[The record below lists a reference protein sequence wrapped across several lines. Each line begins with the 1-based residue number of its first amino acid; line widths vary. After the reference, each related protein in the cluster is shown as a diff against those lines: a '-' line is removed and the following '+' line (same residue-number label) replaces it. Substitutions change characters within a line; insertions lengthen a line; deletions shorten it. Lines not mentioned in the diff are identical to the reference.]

1 MASKIG
7 REPMLDMFIFET
19 LQQLEELEQIVISS
33 EKTNGLTESAI
44 SEIFRIMHTIKGSSA
59 MMLFN
64 NITSLSHSIEDLFYF
79 IRNDKPQNLDNS
91 ELADKVLESVDF
103 IKVEMNKISND
114 EDVDGDAMSLIEDIK
129 MFLAQLKKDNPAVKI
144 QDEIQIIKKE
154 TSQKYYITQS
164 KIQPLVEKNTFKAI
178 ILYQSGCEMEN
189 IRAFTLIH
197 NLKEL
202 TDEIWYNPSDIIDN
216 DSSVDIIKRDGF
228 RVLFKCEKTVR
239 EMNSFFEQIPF
250 IEKLELE
257 EVSYEDEIDQFLEKR
272 KIVLEDSIFNIEKAE
287 KNKDS
292 ATERDIQIGSTG
304 QSIISV
310 NISKLDKLMDLV
322 GELVISE
329 AMVTQN
335 PDLRNLVLDNFQKS
349 ARQLKK
355 ITTELQ
361 DVVMSIRMVPISTTF
376 LKMNRIVRDMS
387 KRLDKEVKL
396 QLIGE
401 ETEVDKNIIDHISDP
416 LMHLIRNSIDHGL
429 ESTTKRVASGK
440 SETGVITLEA
450 KNAGGDVLIQVKD
463 DGAGLDREKILKIA
477 RSKGLFNKPEK
488 ELTDKEVYSFIF
500 LPGFSTNDKV
510 TEFSGRGVGMDVVV
524 KNIQNVGGSVSIDS
538 TPNVG
543 TTITLKI
550 PLTLAI
556 IDGMTIRVGKSRYTI
571 PITNIRESIKV
582 EENSVIKD
590 PNGNEMVFIKEQCY
604 PILRLHRHFKVNTN
618 ITDITKGII
627 IKVEVDDKALC
638 IFADELVGEQLVV
651 VKALPKYIK
660 KIKGVEGC
668 TLMGDGGISLILDIP
683 GFLNNQ

>member
-1 MASKIG
+1 LASKIG